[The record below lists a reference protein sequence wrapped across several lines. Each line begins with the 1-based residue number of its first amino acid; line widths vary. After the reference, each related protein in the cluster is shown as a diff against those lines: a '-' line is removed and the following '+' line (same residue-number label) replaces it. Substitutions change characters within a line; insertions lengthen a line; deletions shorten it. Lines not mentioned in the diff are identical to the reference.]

1 MTTPQAPAPRAEQP
15 PSASI
20 NTGANLAPV
29 LRKHVTTALC
39 AAALAGGAW
48 ALGIRPLEA
57 SLARQTQEASRMRS
71 EVAVAAMDTQGINE
85 LEQARNVAVQRTEST
100 LAWASQTDDATE
112 IYDAFSRI
120 ARAAGV
126 NLQRIDPTG
135 SRTTAA
141 RNTSRAPV
149 AKQPGG
155 PTAEMLGYRVSF
167 QGTYPQIVEFLGACE
182 TQLGASRIVSFRL
195 STNAMVEE
203 GGRTDLLDA
212 SIETAHVKVNMPAS
226 TRRPR
231 VEDRTP

>member
-48 ALGIRPLEA
+48 AIGIRPLEA
-57 SLARQTQEASRMRS
+57 SLSRQSQEAARMRS
-71 EVAVAAMDTQGINE
+71 EVAVAAMDTQGIDQ
-85 LEQARNVAVQRTEST
+85 LEQARNLAAQRADST
-100 LAWASQTDDATE
+100 LAWASQSDDATE

-149 AKQPGG
+149 AKKPAA
-155 PTAEMLGYRVSF
+155 PAAEVLGYRISI

-182 TQLGASRIVSFRL
+182 TQLGASRIVAFRL
-195 STNAMVEE
+195 SANAMVEE

-212 SIETAHVKVNMPAS
+212 SIETAHIKLTMPAS
-226 TRRPR
+226 PRRPR
-231 VEDRTP
+231 VEDRNP